1 MGQTYSYIFH
11 KTLFYNN
18 FFLTP
23 CVYGFRSTGPGVTQ
37 SMILSRLNWCGS
49 GCKLGELWHKRSK
62 TSEIFKSIFF
72 RKLKCLIQCTQ
83 NVPYAKRKIVSTCFK
98 ARFLESRDV
107 HTTAVHCDKLNS
119 RMPSIASLIEWI
131 NLQSFFKRNIWD
143 KRIKIDKN
151 RCQEGG

>member
-1 MGQTYSYIFH
+1 MSFDIREAKHLKYS
-11 KTLFYNN
+11 KA
-18 FFLTP
+18 
-23 CVYGFRSTGPGVTQ
+23 
-37 SMILSRLNWCGS
+37 M
-49 GCKLGELWHKRSK
+49 
-62 TSEIFKSIFF
+62 FF

-151 RCQEGG
+151 FFLSLTDVKKEGNWTDYNTDGPKQHAGSFWPGEPNGRERQNCVMQFGNGWFDV